1 MFFVQLHSSLEATP
15 YAFWITS
22 GLAFTLV
29 CIVTVG
35 GLRRVYR
42 LRRIGLGQGV
52 FGDYHQSGPNNGLSD
67 GYGRKAL
74 YYERTRRKRREKEER
89 EHAKHALRHA
99 RSRGG

>member
-1 MFFVQLHSSLEATP
+1 METTP
-15 YAFWITS
+15 YAFWVTS

-29 CIVTVG
+29 CVVTMG

-52 FGDYHQSGPNNGLSD
+52 FGDYHSAWPGQTLSE

-74 YYERTRRKRREKEER
+74 YYERTRRKRQEKQER
-89 EHAKHALRHA
+89 ENAKNALRHG
-99 RSRGG
+99 RYR